1 MKHQGTL
8 WGDWR
13 VPTLWL
19 CRIQVD
25 LGGFSKIQVE
35 ISLWKSP
42 AYNVQLSHPIL
53 PHMLGVTWLDIQLHY
68 LISPDFM
75 WFAGPQL
82 DWGVGLVRR
91 GTGSTMVRNI
101 CKYQLW
107 WDIFI
112 WINYGETQLNLLAL
126 ISFVE
131 GNIYIPKIG
140 LFFVIF
146 ILTVSLPFENVFC
159 YCIYFTV
166 VSLFIPS
173 SNPFWPKSF
182 RAWVRVRPVLCL

>member
-25 LGGFSKIQVE
+25 IGGCSKIQVE

-53 PHMLGVTWLDIQLHY
+53 PHMLGVTWFAWYMVKSPDFAWYVLESHFSLDIQLHY

-101 CKYQLW
+101 CKDQLW
-107 WDIFI
+107 WKIFVK
-112 WINYGETQLNLLAL
+112 INYGEKYL
-126 ISFVE
+126 F
-131 GNIYIPKIG
+131 G
-140 LFFVIF
+140 L
-146 ILTVSLPFENVFC
+146 TM
-159 YCIYFTV
+159 
-166 VSLFIPS
+166 
-173 SNPFWPKSF
+173 
-182 RAWVRVRPVLCL
+182 VRHN